1 MFRLERISNSPV
13 LEPRRENQWEQGAVF
28 NTAVVYKDGYFHLL
42 YRASDRDFEALRDEC
57 PKAEKKF
64 CSVIGL
70 AKSRDGINFERNSK
84 PLFVGQGVQEAWGV
98 EDPRVTKI
106 GDTYYM
112 VYTSFGGRSW
122 NDHRISLASSKNL
135 VDWRRHGVLLDE
147 VNKDGGLLADKIN
160 GKYVLFHRR
169 EPNIW
174 VAFSDDLKIWY
185 DHQIVM
191 TTLPNG
197 WETKKIGIAGE
208 PILIEQGYLMIYHAV
223 DDRHVYRL
231 GAALLDRSDPT
242 KVLARLPE
250 PILEPELAWER
261 TGNVPNVVFSCG
273 QAVYDGYLY
282 VYYGAADTVIGAA
295 RVALDQ
301 ITFK

>member
-1 MFRLERISNSPV
+1 MFKLERISNSPV
-13 LEPRRENQWEQGAVF
+13 LEPRRENPWERGAVF
-28 NTAVVYKDGYFHLL
+28 NTAVVYKDGYIHLL
-42 YRASDRDFEALRDEC
+42 YRASDRDFAALRDEL
-57 PKAEKKF
+57 PRGDKRF

-70 AKSRDGINFERNSK
+70 AKSRDGISFERQPEPVFTGSG
-84 PLFVGQGVQEAWGV
+84 PQEAWGV

-112 VYTSFGGRSW
+112 VYTGFGGRGWS
-122 NDHRISLASSKNL
+122 DHRISLASSKNL
-135 VDWRRHGVLLDE
+135 VDWERHGVMLDE

-169 EPNIW
+169 EPHIW
-174 VAFSDDLKIWY
+174 VAFSDDLKTWC

-197 WETKKIGIAGE
+197 WESKKIGIAGE

-231 GAALLDRSDPT
+231 GAALLDRRDPT
-242 KVLARLPE
+242 KVLKRLPE
-250 PILEPELAWER
+250 PILEPELPWER
-261 TGNVPNVVFSCG
+261 EGNVPNVVFSCG
-273 QAVYDGYLY
+273 QVVHNGYLY

-295 RVALDQ
+295 RVALSE
-301 ITFK
+301 ISFT